1 MCHNLDRRDNDS
13 RLERKASTSSDG
25 RRIEEEDP
33 KNIEMKKMI
42 EADQD
47 EGYEQLRENES
58 ATVEVYGEREVEGD
72 LVGDERKNKET
83 EKVESNLN

>member
-13 RLERKASTSSDG
+13 RLGKKASASSDG
-25 RRIEEEDP
+25 GRIEEEDP
-33 KNIEMKKMI
+33 KNIKTKKMI
-42 EADQD
+42 EADRD
-47 EGYEQLRENES
+47 EGYEEPKENES

-72 LVGDERKNKET
+72 LVGDERENKET

>member
-13 RLERKASTSSDG
+13 RLGKKASASSDG
-25 RRIEEEDP
+25 GRIEEEDL
-33 KNIEMKKMI
+33 KNIETEKMI